1 MSAPD
6 LADLLT
12 RLVTVIRATAIDPEA
27 GPAVK
32 LAEIMT
38 FTDTAV
44 APPPPPCKFPWR
56 ADVPPGTR
64 GSSDGTGEGLVLTA
78 STAVTHSPVPS

>member
-1 MSAPD
+1 MSAEE

-12 RLVTVIRATAIDPEA
+12 RFVTVVRATAVDPEA

-38 FTDTAV
+38 FTDTVV
-44 APPPPPCKFPWR
+44 APPPPPCDFPWR
-56 ADVPPGTR
+56 LAGRPGAG
-64 GSSDGTGEGLVLTA
+64 GSDDGAGGALVLTA
-78 STAVTHSPVPS
+78 GTNETRPPVPS

>member
-1 MSAPD
+1 MSAEE

-12 RLVTVIRATAIDPEA
+12 RLVAVARATAIDPEA

-38 FTDTAV
+38 FLDTVV
-44 APPPPPCKFPWR
+44 APPPPPCGFPWR
-56 ADVPPGTR
+56 LAGRPGSR
-64 GSSDGTGEGLVLTA
+64 GSDDEAGEGLLA
-78 STAVTHSPVPS
+78 MTHSPASS